1 MKIATILV
9 AVTTLSGSLAQRA
22 LAQGCEPIRFTT
34 PNAGMPGGSLQQ
46 AHQWRLTLG
55 YRYLYSD
62 QWFVGSTVAS
72 DQGPGG
78 RSPVIRSHTFIA
90 DVEYAVSNRLSVH
103 AAVPFSTGKIR
114 RVYPLYD
121 PNLHQQTASGIGDA
135 SVSAELWM
143 LDPGTHQ
150 AGNFALGGGVQVPTG
165 SNEVA
170 GTWYGPT
177 GAVYGATGTVSSAA
191 DGSIQPGSGGWG
203 FTLQGRGFVKVFE
216 RAFGYLGAS
225 YTFTPQAQTDV
236 PWQPGREPWAI
247 ADGYSGRAGLAYTVL
262 PNAGLSLSLGGRID
276 GTPVHDVFG
285 GGDEAYRR
293 PGHVIYLDPGL
304 GWSQGKNS
312 VALNVPVRLYA
323 RRLKNEIEQHSTST
337 QPVGGGFA
345 KALIFLSYSRRL

>member
-1 MKIATILV
+1 MANPSQQHRTAALCLAV
-9 AVTTLSGSLAQRA
+9 AALSGVPAQRS

-34 PNAGMPGGSLQQ
+34 PNAGMPGGALSQ

-62 QWFVGSTVAS
+62 QWFVGSTEAS
-72 DQGPGG
+72 GQAPGG
-78 RSPVIRSHTFIA
+78 TAPKIRTNTFVA
-90 DVEYAVSNRLSVH
+90 DVEYAVSDRLSVH

-114 RVYPLYD
+114 RVYPQYD
-121 PNLHQQTASGIGDA
+121 TNLHQQTATGIGDV
-135 SVSAELWM
+135 SISAERWM

-150 AGNFALGGGVQVPTG
+150 AGNFALGAGVQLPTG
-165 SNEVA
+165 SNDIT
-170 GTWYGPT
+170 GTWYNASGP
-177 GAVYGATGTVSSAA
+177 VSGAA

-225 YTFTPQAQTDV
+225 YTFTPQSHTNVQWRPADSV
-236 PWQPGREPWAI
+236 WAV
-247 ADGYSGRAGLAYTVL
+247 ADGYSGRAGLAYTLL

-293 PGHVIYLDPGL
+293 PGKVIYVDPGL
-304 GWSQGKNS
+304 GWSRGKNS
-312 VALNVPVRLYA
+312 VALNVPVRLHA
-323 RRLKNEIEQHSTST
+323 NRLKNEIEQANG
-337 QPVGGGFA
+337 QLNGGGFA
-345 KALIFLSYSRRL
+345 KALIFFSYSRRL